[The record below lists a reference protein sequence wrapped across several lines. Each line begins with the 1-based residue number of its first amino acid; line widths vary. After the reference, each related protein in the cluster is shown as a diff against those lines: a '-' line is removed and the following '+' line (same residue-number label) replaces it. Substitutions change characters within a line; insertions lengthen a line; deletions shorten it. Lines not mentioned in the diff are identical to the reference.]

1 MGEFVSFWNL
11 NQCVQMVRHEKNQ
24 GAVPAMGEVVI
35 FCALQD
41 ERGCRRMAE
50 LVLTAWASAYCDEEF
65 GVLDP
70 VGSLV
75 LKPDTHNR
83 YNCSI
88 GKKVRGMIEV

>member
-1 MGEFVSFWNL
+1 MI
-11 NQCVQMVRHEKNQ
+11 RHEKNQ
-24 GAVPAMGEVVI
+24 GAVPAMGEVVV

-41 ERGCRRMAE
+41 ERSYRGTAK
-50 LVLTAWASAYCDEEF
+50 LVLIVWASAYRDKEF

-70 VGSLV
+70 VGSVV

-88 GKKVRGMIEV
+88 GKKVRRMIEL